1 MTAIAQL
8 TKLPPV
14 HALGWALLHFCWQG
28 ALIALLLACALAV
41 IPARS
46 SQLRYAVCCAAMA
59 LMVALPLITFGVL
72 AERMPPDTQHFDFGM
87 TEQNTAFPLAA
98 DANPSSEPWTLWCED
113 ALNQAL
119 PALIG
124 FWLAGVIVLL
134 FRLNLGLIAT
144 RRIKIDGV
152 EPAPAELEKPLQALR
167 TRLGMERTI
176 ELLHSARVHVPT
188 VIGWIKP
195 AILFPA
201 GCLAGLSVVQVEAI
215 LAHEL
220 AHVRRHDY
228 LVNLFQSL
236 VETVLFYHPAVWWV
250 SGRIRRER
258 EHCCD
263 DLAVTVT
270 GDRLAYA
277 RALSLLEEM
286 RAPTP
291 AGAVAATGG
300 VLKMRIA
307 RLLGMDQP
315 PAFPR
320 SAAVTLLVIAGTV
333 AGLAA
338 LGVARAQSAP
348 EQKATPTDQISGKNA
363 DRYGQWLDRDVRWI
377 ITPQEKQV
385 FLRLRN
391 GQERDTFIEQ
401 FWERRNPDPGSPT
414 NKYRQEHYRR
424 MAYANVHFAQTQEPG
439 WATDRGHVYIVFG
452 PPDSID
458 AHPSAESGSKP
469 YEVWHYRSVQIEVP
483 AAKNRNGSGYSMRPP
498 VARKDVDFRFVDECA
513 CGRYVLKSPW
523 PSAQAG
529 AETNESPSAADV
541 RVQVRTL
548 NFISNDLP
556 KDIEMQIARTLQ
568 GKTYSVHVLSEL
580 IRQQVRNRGYAEA
593 RAEVQDLDRL
603 LASPPSHPVDISVR
617 VSAGALYTLSGIVVE
632 GAEAFS
638 KNEIVQQFPIHPGD
652 LFTGT
657 KIAKGLDS
665 LKKLYASK
673 GYVHFGAIPTLQ
685 MDETQHSVTLSLRII
700 EGKSEGVRSPISGA
714 AS

>member
-8 TKLPPV
+8 SKLPLV

-28 ALIALLLACALAV
+28 ALIALLLACVLAV
-41 IPARS
+41 IPERL

-59 LMVALPLITFGVL
+59 LMIALPLITFGAL
-72 AERMPPDTQHFDFGM
+72 AERMPASKQHVDFGIAG
-87 TEQNTAFPLAA
+87 QAA
-98 DANPSSEPWTLWCED
+98 APALNAAAYSSTEPWTVWCED

-119 PALIG
+119 PTLIG

-134 FRLNLGLIAT
+134 IRLNLGLIAT
-144 RRIKIDGV
+144 RRIRTDGV
-152 EPAPAELEKPLQALR
+152 EPAPAELEKPLRSLR
-167 TRLGMERTI
+167 VRLGMERTI
-176 ELLHSARVHVPT
+176 ELFHSARVHTPT
-188 VIGWIKP
+188 VIGWLKP

-201 GCLAGLSVVQVEAI
+201 GCVAGLSAAQVEAI

-220 AHVRRHDY
+220 AHIRRHDY
-228 LVNLFQSL
+228 LVNLFQSV

-263 DLAVTVT
+263 DLAVSVT

-286 RAPTP
+286 RAPSP
-291 AGAVAATGG
+291 SGAVAATGG

-307 RLLGMDQP
+307 RLLGVDQP

-320 SAAVTLLVIAGTV
+320 SAAVTLLVVAGTV

-348 EQKATPTDQISGKNA
+348 GQKAAPTEQITGKNA
-363 DRYGQWLDRDVRWI
+363 AMYRQWLDQDVRWI
-377 ITPQEKQV
+377 ITPREKQV
-385 FLRLRN
+385 FLRLRD
-391 GQERDTFIEQ
+391 GQERNEFIRQ
-401 FWERRNPDPGSPT
+401 FWERRNPDPGSPV
-414 NKYRQEHYRR
+414 NKYKQEHYRR
-424 MAYANVHFAQTQEPG
+424 VAYANRHFGETGEPG
-439 WATDRGHVYIVFG
+439 WETDRGHVYVVFG

-458 AHPSAESGSKP
+458 AHPSADNSSKP
-469 YEVWHYRSVQIEVP
+469 FELWHYRSVQIEVP
-483 AAKNRNGSGYSMRPP
+483 AVKNRSGSGYGAPNA
-498 VARKDVDFRFVDECA
+498 VVRKDVDFRFVDECA
-513 CGRYVLKSPW
+513 CGRYELKSPW

-529 AETNESPSAADV
+529 AETNEPPSAADV

-556 KDIEMQIARTLQ
+556 KSTEMQIARSLQ
-568 GKTYSVHVLSEL
+568 GKTYSLQVLSEL
-580 IRQQVRNRGYAEA
+580 VRVQLRNRGYVEA
-593 RAEVQDLDRL
+593 RAEIQNLENL
-603 LASPPSHPVDISVR
+603 LASPSTPPVDISVR
-617 VSAGALYTLSGIVVE
+617 VSAGAQYTLGGIVVE
-632 GAEAFS
+632 GAQAFS
-638 KNEIVQQFPIHPGD
+638 TNEIVQQFPIHPGD

-657 KIAKGLDS
+657 EIAKGLDA

-673 GYVHFGAIPTLQ
+673 GYVHFGAIPSLQ
-685 MDETQHSVTLSLRII
+685 MDQKQHTVTLNLRII
-700 EGKSEGVRSPISGA
+700 EGKSQDRNPASGA